1 MTQEEVYK
9 KLNIPF
15 GNHFAF
21 RKDEVFVDSRGVLLV
36 YDFEYCDWIHSRYE
50 SLQTEYVLANSE
62 CVSLMD
68 ELDWHLD
75 GDEPKEAKDRYFAAM
90 QDCERCEK
98 HRAAQCIQHMQWYLT
113 RPAAWLN
120 TSDQEYV
127 HGLMQKGYLS
137 ESKLLE
143 IIKGIDYEQL
153 NPNGEWFTLYAA
165 HNTALQMRRQ
175 TNGNLDVQIVH
186 GDDAYT
192 VSIKECTRLS
202 YDSINVIL
210 LTWNT
215 LNYFAITGV
224 WVNLIKGGNN

>member
-36 YDFEYCDWIHSRYE
+36 YDFEHCDWLHSRYE

-62 CVSLMD
+62 HVSPLD
-68 ELDWHLD
+68 ELDWHLE
-75 GDEPKEAKDRYFAAM
+75 GDEPKEAQDRYFAAM

-113 RPAAWLN
+113 RPVAWLN
-120 TSDQEYV
+120 ISDKEYV
-127 HGLMQKGYLS
+127 DGLMQKGYLS
-137 ESKLLE
+137 EVKLLE
-143 IIKGIDYEQL
+143 IMRGMNYERL
-153 NPNGEWFTLYAA
+153 NSNGEWFTLHTY
-165 HNTALQMRRQ
+165 NNMVLRIRRKV
-175 TNGNLDVQIVH
+175 NGNLDVQIVH

-202 YDSINVIL
+202 YDSINIL

-224 WVNLIKGGNN
+224 WVDLIKGGDN